1 MMQEERKGE
10 IYMLLLSLIESWFPI
25 LSLFSIPLI
34 GAIYSYTFAIVIAT
48 VIFLSL
54 LVYQKKVP
62 ELFQKNALKDLLLTT
77 LFINLLFVLIFI
89 GLQYTTAGNMA
100 VIIFLQ
106 LLFAYLYFN
115 LFGSDTLSPM
125 HTAGAA
131 VMGVGALTVLVPDD
145 LSFNRGDL
153 IILIAAA
160 IAPFANLYQK
170 RARSYVSSETIL
182 AFRNVVALPVIF
194 ALAYLFEPV
203 PTAENLIK
211 ATPYLLIIGFLVFG
225 LAKVLWIEALHRI
238 SITKVSAML
247 ALPPI
252 FTLIFAY
259 FTLDEVPGIRQV
271 LGIIPILIGGYLIT
285 RPAKAADV

>member
-1 MMQEERKGE
+1 MQEERKGE

-48 VIFLSL
+48 VIFLAL
-54 LVYQKKVP
+54 VVYQKKVP
-62 ELFQKNALKDLLLTT
+62 ELFQKNARKDLLLTT
-77 LFINLLFVLIFI
+77 LFINLLFVLVFI

-115 LFGSDTLSPM
+115 VFGSDRLSPM
-125 HTAGAA
+125 QTAGAA
-131 VMGVGALTVLVPDD
+131 LMGVGALTVLIPDD

-153 IILIAAA
+153 IILISAA

-170 RARSYVSSETIL
+170 RARSFVSSETIL
-182 AFRNVVALPVIF
+182 AFRNVIALPAVF
-194 ALAYLFEPV
+194 ALAYLFEPL
-203 PTAENLIK
+203 PTQENLVK
-211 ATPYLLIIGFLVFG
+211 AAPYILIIGFLVFG

-247 ALPPI
+247 ALPPL
-252 FTLIFAY
+252 FTLVFAY
-259 FTLDEVPGIRQV
+259 FTLDEVPGIRQM

-285 RPAKAADV
+285 RPAKEAHV

>member
-1 MMQEERKGE
+1 
-10 IYMLLLSLIESWFPI
+10 MLLLSLIESWFPI

-34 GAIYSYTFAIVIAT
+34 GAIYSYTLSIFIAT
-48 VIFLSL
+48 VIFLTL
-54 LVYQKKVP
+54 VVYQQKVP
-62 ELFQKNALKDLLLTT
+62 ELFQRNALKDLLLTT
-77 LFINLLFVLIFI
+77 LFINLLFVLVFI

-115 LFGSDTLSPM
+115 VFGSDRLSPM
-125 HTAGAA
+125 HTAGAV
-131 VMGVGALTVLVPDD
+131 VMGIGALTVLIPDD

-170 RARSYVSSETIL
+170 RARGFVSSETIL
-182 AFRNVVALPVIF
+182 AFRNVVALPVILL
-194 ALAYLFEPV
+194 LAYLSEPL
-203 PTAENLIK
+203 PTKVNLIE
-211 ATPYLLIIGFLVFG
+211 AAPYILVIGLLVFG

-247 ALPPI
+247 ALPPL

-259 FTLDEVPGIRQV
+259 FILDEVPGIRQM

-285 RPAKAADV
+285 KPTKEADV

>member
-1 MMQEERKGE
+1 MQEERKGE
-10 IYMLLLSLIESWFPI
+10 LYMLLLSVMESWFPI
-25 LSLFSIPLI
+25 LSLFSIPLV
-34 GAIYSYTFAIVIAT
+34 GAIYSYTFAILIAT
-48 VIFLSL
+48 VIFLA
-54 LVYQKKVP
+54 LVIYRKKVP

-77 LFINLLFVLIFI
+77 LYINLLFVLIFI

-115 LFGSDTLSPM
+115 VFGSDRLSPM
-125 HTAGAA
+125 HTAGAV
-131 VMGVGALTVLVPDD
+131 VMGIGAFTVLIPDD
-145 LSFNRGDL
+145 LSFNKGDL
-153 IILIAAA
+153 IILVAAA

-170 RARSYVSSETIL
+170 RARSYVSSEAIL
-182 AFRNVVALPVIF
+182 AFRNLIALPVVF
-194 ALAYLFEPV
+194 LLAYLFEPL
-203 PTAENLIK
+203 PTGDKLIE
-211 ATPYLLIIGFLVFG
+211 AAPYILIVGLMVFG

-247 ALPPI
+247 ALPPL

-259 FTLDEVPGIRQV
+259 FTLDEVPGIRQM

-285 RPAKAADV
+285 KPTKETDV

>member
-131 VMGVGALTVLVPDD
+131 VMGLGALTVLVPDD

-194 ALAYLFEPV
+194 ALAYLLEPL

-211 ATPYLLIIGFLVFG
+211 AAPYLLVIGFLVFG

>member
-77 LFINLLFVLIFI
+77 LFINLLFVLVFI

-131 VMGVGALTVLVPDD
+131 VMGLGALTVLVPDD

-211 ATPYLLIIGFLVFG
+211 AAPYLLVIGFLVFG

-285 RPAKAADV
+285 RPAKATDV

>member
-1 MMQEERKGE
+1 MQEERKGE

-34 GAIYSYTFAIVIAT
+34 GAIYSYTLSIFIAT
-48 VIFLSL
+48 VIFLTL
-54 LVYQKKVP
+54 VVYQQKVP
-62 ELFQKNALKDLLLTT
+62 ELFQRNALKDLLLTT
-77 LFINLLFVLIFI
+77 LFINLLFVLVFI

-115 LFGSDTLSPM
+115 VFGSDRLSPM
-125 HTAGAA
+125 HTAGAV
-131 VMGVGALTVLVPDD
+131 VMGIGALTVLIPDD

-170 RARSYVSSETIL
+170 RARGFVSSETIL
-182 AFRNVVALPVIF
+182 AFRNVVALPVILL
-194 ALAYLFEPV
+194 LAYLSEPL
-203 PTAENLIK
+203 PTKVNLIE
-211 ATPYLLIIGFLVFG
+211 AAPYILVIGLLVFG

-247 ALPPI
+247 ALPPL

-259 FTLDEVPGIRQV
+259 FILDEVPGIRQM

-285 RPAKAADV
+285 KPTKEADV